1 MKKRVGWLC
10 LVLTGILLCG
20 CAPKKQASTI
30 YMGDVLA
37 IAGVKTGDS
46 MKVGFI
52 DPQGQWVIEPKYEQA
67 EPFSQGMAAVK
78 ENGKWGYISPAG
90 AYVIEPQFDRAF
102 SFRNNRAPVYESS
115 QSKVKE
121 YFINPKGEK
130 VFEIQTGEN
139 GWYGDFVEDRLL
151 VCKEG
156 KYGFLDPE
164 GNEAV
169 PFIYDEACDFNQGL
183 ALVYKDEKY
192 GCVDKNGKEIVPV
205 VYEAVLPI
213 NEDRIIAYTKYGVYT
228 GSGLKSHC
236 NVLDGTGKLIFEFD
250 GVIYA
255 FVNGIAMFDMQE
267 GIFTE
272 DEPSTNG
279 YVTKD
284 GKVLLKSKNFSTYG
298 FWAGRAQLVEKNN
311 QGEYEYRVIDESM
324 NTICTERDII
334 KKLTKKY
341 DYYRLSNYDES
352 GYAALKVSTDTGKKD
367 EYGYPTY
374 DEELIVLDR
383 QGEIVAGPIALKENE
398 YYEAYHPESG
408 VITEY
413 YPENSD
419 YNLGKVAKIMGYR
432 FIRPDGT
439 EKEITVDINYP
450 IDYHHSLWAVE
461 KDGKWGYL
469 DPRGEWAIEPTF
481 DWADAFLPIR

>member
-1 MKKRVGWLC
+1 
-10 LVLTGILLCG
+10 
-20 CAPKKQASTI
+20 
-30 YMGDVLA
+30 MGDVLA

-183 ALVYKDEKY
+183 ALVYKDETDASIKM
-192 GCVDKNGKEIVPV
+192 E
-205 VYEAVLPI
+205 
-213 NEDRIIAYTKYGVYT
+213 R
-228 GSGLKSHC
+228 KS
-236 NVLDGTGKLIFEFD
+236 F
-250 GVIYA
+250 
-255 FVNGIAMFDMQE
+255 
-267 GIFTE
+267 
-272 DEPSTNG
+272 
-279 YVTKD
+279 
-284 GKVLLKSKNFSTYG
+284 
-298 FWAGRAQLVEKNN
+298 R
-311 QGEYEYRVIDESM
+311 
-324 NTICTERDII
+324 
-334 KKLTKKY
+334 
-341 DYYRLSNYDES
+341 
-352 GYAALKVSTDTGKKD
+352 
-367 EYGYPTY
+367 
-374 DEELIVLDR
+374 
-383 QGEIVAGPIALKENE
+383 
-398 YYEAYHPESG
+398 
-408 VITEY
+408 
-413 YPENSD
+413 
-419 YNLGKVAKIMGYR
+419 
-432 FIRPDGT
+432 
-439 EKEITVDINYP
+439 
-450 IDYHHSLWAVE
+450 
-461 KDGKWGYL
+461 
-469 DPRGEWAIEPTF
+469 
-481 DWADAFLPIR
+481 

>member
-20 CAPKKQASTI
+20 CAPKKQAPVAYT
-30 YMGDVLA
+30 GDVLA
-37 IAGVKTGDS
+37 IAGVKTGNS
-46 MKVGFI
+46 MKLGFI

-164 GNEAV
+164 GKEAV
-169 PFIYDEACDFNQGL
+169 PFIYEEAYDFNQGF

-192 GCVDKNGKEIVPV
+192 GCVDKNGKEIVPAI
-205 VYEAVLPI
+205 YEAIMPI
-213 NEDRIIAYTKYGVYT
+213 SENRIVAYTNTTVNEE
-228 GSGLKSHC
+228 HC
-236 NVLDGTGKLIFEFD
+236 KVLDETGKLVFEFD
-250 GVIYA
+250 GGIHSFENSIA
-255 FVNGIAMFDMQE
+255 PFVDQGGSFE
-267 GIFTE
+267 GHGQSS
-272 DEPSTNG
+272 DG
-279 YVTKD
+279 YISKD
-284 GKVLLKSKNFSTYG
+284 GKILMKYDYVNRAFK
-298 FWAGRAQLVEKNN
+298 AGRVWIGEKNN
-311 QGEYEYRVIDESM
+311 QDEYEYRVVDDKM
-324 NTICTERDII
+324 NTIYTRQDII
-334 KKLTKKY
+334 KKLPK
-341 DYYRLSNYDES
+341 NYDEYKWYS
-352 GYAALKVSTDTGKKD
+352 YGDDGYAYLYGLIEIGK
-367 EYGYPTY
+367 ESRSGRPIY
-374 DEELIVLDR
+374 DAELIVLDC
-383 QGEIVAGPIALKENE
+383 QGEIVAGPIAMKENE
-398 YYEAYHPESG
+398 YYETYHPENGLILSR
-408 VITEY
+408 VLNEQRSTSQEKDIC
-413 YPENSD
+413 
-419 YNLGKVAKIMGYR
+419 YR

-439 EKEITVDINYP
+439 EKEITMEFDYIANYP
-450 IDYHHSLWAVE
+450 MDYHHSLWAVE

>member
-20 CAPKKQASTI
+20 CAPKKQAPAVYT
-30 YMGDVLA
+30 GDVLA
-37 IAGVKTGDS
+37 IAGVKTGNS

-169 PFIYDEACDFNQGL
+169 PFIYDEAYDFNQGL

-205 VYEAVLPI
+205 TYEAVLPI
-213 NEDRIIAYTKYGVYT
+213 NEDRIIAYTMSEKYTENGPKT
-228 GSGLKSHC
+228 RS
-236 NVLDGTGKLIFEFD
+236 NVLDGTGELLFEFD
-250 GVIYA
+250 GVICA
-255 FVNGIAMFDMQE
+255 FENGIALFYLQDGSFFGE
-267 GIFTE
+267 NR
-272 DEPSTNG
+272 PTNG
-279 YVTKD
+279 YITKD
-284 GKVLLKSKNFSTYG
+284 GKILLKSKNFSTYG

-334 KKLTKKY
+334 KKLPKKY
-341 DYYRLSNYDES
+341 DLHHLSDYDEN
-352 GYAALKVSTDTGKKD
+352 GYATFNVSTDTGKKD
-367 EYGYPTY
+367 EHGRPIY
-374 DEELIVLDR
+374 DEELIVLDC
-383 QGEIVAGPIALKENE
+383 QGEIVAGPIAMKENE

-419 YNLGKVAKIMGYR
+419 YNLGKVAKIVCYR

-439 EKEITVDINYP
+439 EKEITVDINDP

>member
-10 LVLTGILLCG
+10 LVLAAILLCG
-20 CAPKKQASTI
+20 CAPKREAPAA
-30 YMGDVLA
+30 YEGDVLA
-37 IAGVKTGDS
+37 IAGVKTGNS
-46 MKVGFI
+46 MKLGFI
-52 DPQGQWVIEPKYEQA
+52 DPQGQWVIEPKYEQS

-78 ENGKWGYISPAG
+78 ENGKWGYISPSG
-90 AYVIEPQFDRAF
+90 VYVIEPQFDRAF

-115 QSKVKE
+115 QSRVKE
-121 YFINPKGEK
+121 YFINPQGEK
-130 VFEIQTGEN
+130 VFEVQVGEN

-169 PFIYDEACDFNQGL
+169 PFIYEEAYDFNQGL
-183 ALVYKDEKY
+183 ALVCKDGKY
-192 GCVDKNGKEIVPV
+192 GCIDKTGKEIVPAI
-205 VYEAVLPI
+205 YEAI
-213 NEDRIIAYTKYGVYT
+213 MSISENRIIAYTNTTVKEE
-228 GSGLKSHC
+228 HC
-236 NVLDGTGKLIFEFD
+236 KVLDETGKLVFEFD
-250 GVIYA
+250 GGIHS
-255 FVNGIAMFDMQE
+255 FENGIAPFVDQGGSFE
-267 GIFTE
+267 GHGQSS
-272 DEPSTNG
+272 DG
-279 YVTKD
+279 YISKD
-284 GKVLLKSKNFSTYG
+284 GKILMKYDYVNMAFK
-298 FWAGRAQLVEKNN
+298 AGRVWIGEKNN

-439 EKEITVDINYP
+439 EKEITVDINDP